1 MFCCDLLSGVALTH
15 TYEKAFSAAN
25 GMRRNVPKIVVTV
38 TDGRSQDE
46 VKKGAEQLQHAGK
59 SGLTASHSSRFCC
72 RNPQC
77 PYSPNL

>member
-1 MFCCDLLSGVALTH
+1 MALSH

-46 VKKGAEQLQHAGK
+46 VKKSAQQLQHAGE
-59 SGLTASHSSRFCC
+59 SRPTASHRLGSWST
-72 RNPQC
+72 
-77 PYSPNL
+77 